1 MNDVH
6 QSKGNL
12 YVVGGVVALI
22 AVVFVFAYKDKSS
35 IVSPSAS
42 TPSVVGTT
50 PSVPTAESVK
60 TESKTTQTTTKSG
73 STDKSVWPSPVE
85 TVPKT
90 NVSGLPTMTY
100 TAKGFYPMVLEV
112 KRGQSVRFVNG
123 SGGSMRLISNTDG
136 GQNPYPAFS
145 QSKTVGPGGVYEF
158 TFTIPGT
165 WGFKN
170 QFDAAHIGAVAV
182 Q

>member
-1 MNDVH
+1 MNDVQ
-6 QSKGNL
+6 QSKGNV
-12 YVVGGVVALI
+12 YVVGGIIALVAVI
-22 AVVFVFAYKDKSS
+22 FVFAYKDKGVVTLPTES
-35 IVSPSAS
+35 VSPVD
-42 TPSVVGTT
+42 T
-50 PSVPTAESVK
+50 VPVVK
-60 TESKTTQTTTKSG
+60 TEPVKTEPVKTTNKNAS
-73 STDKSVWPSPVE
+73 DKSVWPSPVE
-85 TVPKT
+85 TAPAVVKPST
-90 NVSGLPTMTY
+90 IPIMTY
-100 TAKGFYPMVLEV
+100 TTKGFNPMVLEI

-145 QSKTVGPGGVYEF
+145 QSKTVGPGGIYEF
-158 TFTIPGT
+158 TFTMPGT

>member
-1 MNDVH
+1 MNDTH

-12 YVVGGVVALI
+12 YVVGGIALLVVVI
-22 AVVFVFAYKDKSS
+22 FVFAYRDQVVAPTTAV
-35 IVSPSAS
+35 ITSP
-42 TPSVVGTT
+42 
-50 PSVPTAESVK
+50 E
-60 TESKTTQTTTKSG
+60 TTTTAAS
-73 STDKSVWPSPVE
+73 DKQAAPVTETKATPQKTSATPASSVWPSPVS
-85 TVPKT
+85 TAPKAT
-90 NVSGLPTMTY
+90 SPSGLPTMTY
-100 TAKGFYPMVLEV
+100 TTGGFNPMVLEI

-123 SGGSMRLISNTDG
+123 SKGSMRLVSNTDG

-170 QFDAAHIGAVAV
+170 QFDAAHIGAIAV

>member
-1 MNDVH
+1 MNNEH
-6 QSKGNL
+6 HSKGNL
-12 YVVGGVVALI
+12 YVVGGVVILVAAI
-22 AVVFVFAYKDKSS
+22 FVFSYKDKDRV
-35 IVSPSAS
+35 IAPVES
-42 TPSVVGTT
+42 TPVVDTVAVAPSDESVTVNDAKA
-50 PSVPTAESVK
+50 SVPVK
-60 TESKTTQTTTKSG
+60 TP
-73 STDKSVWPSPVE
+73 DKSVWPSPVE
-85 TVPKT
+85 TTPKVTVP
-90 NVSGLPTMTY
+90 SGLPIMTY
-100 TAKGFYPMVLEV
+100 TAKGFSPMVLEI

-158 TFTIPGT
+158 TFTVPGT